1 MRRLRGMTVAND
13 RIVVGDLYRG
23 SGSYSGII
31 VMANHGTPK
40 GDLHFCG
47 TAVKVDKYSS
57 CPVGVLADHWP
68 VRSFTWCRPGEI
80 IELHN

>member
-1 MRRLRGMTVAND
+1 MKLLSYYLSRRLRKAAITND
-13 RIVVGDLYRG
+13 RIVPGDIYRG
-23 SGSYSGII
+23 SCKYSGII

-47 TAVKVDKYSS
+47 TAVKVDQYSS

-68 VRSFTWCRPGEI
+68 VRYFT
-80 IELHN
+80 